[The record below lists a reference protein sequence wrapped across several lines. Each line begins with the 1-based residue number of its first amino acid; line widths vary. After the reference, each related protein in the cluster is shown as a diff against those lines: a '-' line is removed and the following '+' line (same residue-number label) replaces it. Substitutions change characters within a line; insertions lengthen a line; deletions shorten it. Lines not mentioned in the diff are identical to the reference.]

1 MSMEDL
7 EIENIDRAERLLIG
21 KYGELSKTLTGWID
35 KMRQTLAE
43 HEIDERLLGRIA
55 DVMYE
60 VSLMES
66 VEDVEVAVKYLNDT
80 FWHQDY

>member
-7 EIENIDRAERLLIG
+7 EIENIDRAERLLIS

-35 KMRQTLAE
+35 KMRLILAE
-43 HEIDERLLGRIA
+43 HEIDERLLKRIA
-55 DVMYE
+55 DVMYD
-60 VSLMES
+60 VSLMDNMA
-66 VEDVEVAVKYLNDT
+66 DVEIAVKYLNDT